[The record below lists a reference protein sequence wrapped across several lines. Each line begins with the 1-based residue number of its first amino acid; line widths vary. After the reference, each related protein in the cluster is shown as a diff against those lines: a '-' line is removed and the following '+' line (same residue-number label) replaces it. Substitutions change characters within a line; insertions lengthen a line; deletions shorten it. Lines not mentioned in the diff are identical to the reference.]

1 MKTILSLYLA
11 TVLML
16 SSCSTVSQ
24 QSVNHVKAYFSP
36 PGKHLEEVVVEAIDN
51 AKSQIL
57 VQAYGFS
64 NDEICAALI
73 RAKKD
78 RKVKIKILLDKS
90 NETSQKSCME
100 DMEKIHVTPRIDD
113 EGGIAHN
120 KVMIID
126 SMITISGSF
135 NFTENAKRN
144 EENLL
149 VITDHDVAM
158 EYIKNW
164 YLRRIES
171 RKPE

>member
-1 MKTILSLYLA
+1 M
-11 TVLML
+11 
-16 SSCSTVSQ
+16 
-24 QSVNHVKAYFSP
+24 
-36 PGKHLEEVVVEAIDN
+36 EEI
-51 AKSQIL
+51 
-57 VQAYGFS
+57 
-64 NDEICAALI
+64 
-73 RAKKD
+73 
-78 RKVKIKILLDKS
+78 
-90 NETSQKSCME
+90 
-100 DMEKIHVTPRIDD
+100 EKLHVTPRIDD